1 MSLHLPTRRAL
12 AAACTA
18 RPISCQQQ
26 LRSFFGKKNFLRRT
40 SSPEKTTEF
49 TSQSIQDALK
59 RQQDK
64 EAADRANAVTIQQRL
79 GRTKLGSQSI
89 FDEKDDVEATNTA
102 AEATS
107 SGQQSAPDTRKPGT
121 IPGLVRT
128 YEAMCR
134 STDPDPRGDMRFT
147 RKMVTRYVSRALDPE
162 GRETKAERLART
174 ERTLTYRGPVW
185 RLAPKKH
192 VKLARQIAG
201 RTVDDAMI
209 QMRFSKKKY
218 ARDIG
223 ITLDAAKDEA
233 AVVAGM
239 GIKEPADEKFKPE
252 KIQLK
257 DGKWVTITDP
267 NKLYIE
273 QAWVNNGRKVFAGFV
288 YPARRAHIPKWSI
301 PTNLNLVLKEQR
313 TLIREYKERKAKED
327 ARKPWVHLPN
337 RPVTTQRQHYS
348 W

>member
-1 MSLHLPTRRAL
+1 MSLHLQTRRAL
-12 AAACTA
+12 AAACSA
-18 RPISCQQQ
+18 RPISRQQQ
-26 LRSFFGKKNFLRRT
+26 LRGFFSRKNFFK
-40 SSPEKTTEF
+40 SSSDNKNDF
-49 TSQSIQDALK
+49 TSKTIEDAMK
-59 RQQDK
+59 RQKDQ
-64 EAADRANAVTIQQRL
+64 EAQERANALAIQQRL
-79 GRTKLGSQSI
+79 GRTKLGSESI
-89 FDEKDDVEATNTA
+89 FDEKDDVEASGTA
-102 AEATS
+102 DEAAG
-107 SGQQSAPDTRKPGT
+107 SGTESGGATHKPGT
-121 IPGLVRT
+121 IPGMIRT
-128 YEAMCR
+128 HEAMCR
-134 STDPDPRGDMRFT
+134 STTPDPRGNMRFT
-147 RKMVTRYVSRALDPE
+147 RKMLTRYVGRALDPE

-185 RLAPKKH
+185 RLPPKKH

-209 QMRFSKKKY
+209 QMRFSKKKF

-223 ITLDAAKDEA
+223 ITLDAARDEA
-233 AVVAGM
+233 AAVAGM
-239 GIKEPADEKFKPE
+239 GLKEPAGEKSKAE

-257 DGKWVTITDP
+257 NGQWVTITDP

-273 QAWVNNGRKVFAGFV
+273 QAWVNNGRKVFAGLE
-288 YPARRAHIPKWSI
+288 YPARRGHIPKWSI

-313 TLIREYKERKAKED
+313 TLVRQYKERKAKED

>member
-1 MSLHLPTRRAL
+1 MSLHLPIRRAL
-12 AAACTA
+12 AAASTA

-26 LRSFFGKKNFLRRT
+26 LRSFFGRKNFFKKAST
-40 SSPEKTTEF
+40 ENKTDL
-49 TSQSIQDALK
+49 TSQNIQDALK
-59 RQQDK
+59 RQQDQTANDK
-64 EAADRANAVTIQQRL
+64 ANTAAYQERL
-79 GRTKLGSQSI
+79 GQTKLGSQSI
-89 FDEKDDVEATNTA
+89 FDEKDDVEAVHTA
-102 AEATS
+102 VPDQGRNKA
-107 SGQQSAPDTRKPGT
+107 SAADAARKPGT
-121 IPGLVRT
+121 VPGLVKT

-134 STDPDPRGDMRFT
+134 STDPDPRGNMRFT

-185 RLAPKKH
+185 RLGPKKH

-209 QMRFSKKKY
+209 QMRFSKKKF

-223 ITLDAAKDEA
+223 ITLDAARDEA

-239 GIKEPADEKFKPE
+239 GLKEPAANKFKAE

-257 DGKWVTITDP
+257 DGQWVTITDP

-288 YPARRAHIPKWSI
+288 YPARRGHIPKWSI

-313 TLIREYKERKAKED
+313 TLIRQYKERKAKED

-337 RPVTTQRQHYS
+337 RPVTAQRQHYS

>member
-18 RPISCQQQ
+18 RPISSQQQ
-26 LRSFFGKKNFLRRT
+26 LRSFFGKKGLFGR
-40 SSPEKTTEF
+40 SSAKNTAEIDSKT
-49 TSQSIQDALK
+49 IQDALK
-59 RQQDK
+59 SQKSK
-64 EAADRANAVTIQQRL
+64 EAQETATALAIQERL
-79 GRTKLGSQSI
+79 GRTKLGSESI
-89 FDEKDDVEATNTA
+89 FDEKNDVEAAGTPAKASN
-102 AEATS
+102 
-107 SGQQSAPDTRKPGT
+107 SGDVDVRKPGT
-121 IPGLVRT
+121 IPGLVKT
-128 YEAMCR
+128 HEAMCR
-134 STDPDPRGDMRFT
+134 STTPDPRGNMRFT

-185 RLAPKKH
+185 RLPPKKH

-209 QMRFSKKKY
+209 QMRFSKKKFS
-218 ARDIG
+218 RDIG
-223 ITLDAAKDEA
+223 ITLDAARDEA

-239 GIKEPADEKFKPE
+239 GLKAPADEKFKAE

-257 DGKWVTITDP
+257 NGQWVTITDP

-288 YPARRAHIPKWSI
+288 YPARRGHIPKWSI

-313 TLIREYKERKAKED
+313 TLIRQYKERKAKED
-327 ARKPWVHLPN
+327 ARKPWFHLPN
-337 RPVTTQRQHYS
+337 RPVTAQRQHYS